1 MEGLEN
7 GKKSA
12 TSFFKHVF
20 NFDEDSKGDV
30 FNIIQYSMLS
40 IVPVV
45 ILNKTMQKYVPEAD
59 DHKGSAEILA
69 EIVIQI
75 VGMFFGILL
84 IHRIN
89 TYIPTYSGVEYPEF
103 NIIFIILAVL
113 LILLS
118 LQTKLGEKVSIL
130 FDRVTELWEG
140 KKKPSQNNSKTNNT
154 VVNVSQPIS
163 QGILNNQQYSNNS
176 GSSQTFSDGTDISQL
191 PIVQGNQQS
200 QDMTQKIPNY
210 DNMYKQQPNQ
220 LQNASNPVDNQT
232 NGIMAA
238 SDALGGGFGSF
249 GAW

>member
-7 GKKSA
+7 GKKTA
-12 TSFFKHVF
+12 TNFFNHVF
-20 NFDEDSKGDV
+20 NFDENSKGEV
-30 FNIIQYSMLS
+30 INIIQYSLLS

-45 ILNKTMQKYVPEAD
+45 VLNKTMQKYVPEAD
-59 DHKGSAEILA
+59 DHKGSFEILA
-69 EIVIQI
+69 EIVVQI
-75 VGMFFGILL
+75 IGMFLGILL

-89 TYIPTYSGVEYPEF
+89 TYIPTYSGVEYPAF

-140 KKKPSQNNSKTNNT
+140 KKKSTQTNSKTNNP
-154 VVNVSQPIS
+154 VINVSQPIS
-163 QGILNNQQYSNNS
+163 QGILNNQQYSTS
-176 GSSQTFSDGTDISQL
+176 MGSQPTFSDGTDISQL
-191 PIVQGNQQS
+191 PIVNGNQPS
-200 QDMTQKIPNY
+200 QDMTQKMPNY
-210 DNMYKQQPNQ
+210 DNMYKQQP
-220 LQNASNPVDNQT
+220 QNASMSGDNQN

>member
-7 GKKSA
+7 GKKTA
-12 TSFFKHVF
+12 TNFFNHVF
-20 NFDEDSKGDV
+20 NFDENSKGDV

-59 DHKGSAEILA
+59 DHKGSVEILA
-69 EIVIQI
+69 EIVVQI
-75 VGMFFGILL
+75 VGMFLGILL

-89 TYIPTYSGVEYPEF
+89 TYIPTYSGVEYPVF

-140 KKKPSQNNSKTNNT
+140 KKKPVPNNSKPNNP
-154 VVNVSQPIS
+154 VINVSQPIS
-163 QGILNNQQYSNNS
+163 QGILNNQQYSNNM
-176 GSSQTFSDGTDISQL
+176 GSQPSFSDGTDISQL
-191 PIVQGNQQS
+191 PIVQGNQPS
-200 QDMTQKIPNY
+200 QDMVQKLPNY

-220 LQNASNPVDNQT
+220 PQNAPGDNQSS
-232 NGIMAA
+232 GIMAA